1 MALYEHTFL
10 VRQDAAQAQVDALIE
25 QYKGVLSA
33 GGATVAKVEQWGL
46 KSLTF
51 RVKKNRKASFVF
63 FNIDGPHQAIAEME
77 RQMSISED
85 VIRYMTIKVEELE
98 EGPSAQMRRRDD
110 RRERDEGGFGGD
122 REEMN

>member
-1 MALYEHTFL
+1 MAFYEHTFL

-33 GGATVAKVEQWGL
+33 GGAKVEKVEQWGI

-51 RVKKNRKASFVF
+51 RIKKNRKAYFCF
-63 FNIDGPHQAIAEME
+63 LNINGPHQAVAEME

-85 VIRYMTIKVEELE
+85 VIRHMTIAVEALE

-110 RRERDEGGFGGD
+110 RRERDDSFGM
-122 REEMN
+122 EETN

>member
-1 MALYEHTFL
+1 MAFYEHTFL
-10 VRQDAAQAQVDALIE
+10 VRQDAAQTQVDALIE
-25 QYKGVLSA
+25 QYKGVLTAGSA
-33 GGATVAKVEQWGL
+33 NVAKVEQWGL

-51 RVKKNRKASFVF
+51 RVKKNRKAYFVM

-85 VIRYMTIKVEELE
+85 VLRYMTIKVEALE

-110 RRERDEGGFGGD
+110 RRERDDNVGFGQ
-122 REEMN
+122 EESN

>member
-1 MALYEHTFL
+1 MAFYEHTFL

-25 QYKGVLSA
+25 QFKGVLSA
-33 GGATVAKVEQWGL
+33 GGAKVEKVEQWGV

-51 RVKKNRKASFVF
+51 RIRKNRKAYFCF
-63 FNIDGPHQAIAEME
+63 MNINGPHQAVSEME

-85 VIRYMTIKVEELE
+85 VIRHLTIAVDELE

-110 RRERDEGGFGGD
+110 RRRDDDMGFGMED
-122 REEMN
+122 AL

>member
-1 MALYEHTFL
+1 MAFYEHTFL
-10 VRQDAAQAQVDALIE
+10 VRQDAAQTQVDALIE

-33 GGATVAKVEQWGL
+33 GSAKVDKVEQWGL

-51 RVKKNRKASFVF
+51 RVKKNRKAYFVM
-63 FNIDGPHQAIAEME
+63 FNIDGPHQAVAEME

-85 VIRYMTIKVEELE
+85 VLRYLTIKVEVLE

-110 RRERDEGGFGGD
+110 RRRDDDVVGFSA
-122 REEMN
+122 EESN

>member
-1 MALYEHTFL
+1 MAFYEHTFL
-10 VRQDAAQAQVDALIE
+10 VRQDAAQTQVDALIE

-33 GGATVAKVEQWGL
+33 GGANVAKVEQWGL

-51 RVKKNRKASFVF
+51 RVKKNRKAYFVM
-63 FNIDGPHQAIAEME
+63 FNIDGPHQAVAEME

-85 VIRYMTIKVEELE
+85 VLRYLTIKVEALE

-110 RRERDEGGFGGD
+110 RRRDDDVVGFSA
-122 REEMN
+122 EESN